1 MFGGVVIL
9 WVDRFIKYVVPKLER
24 RPTLMIEIGESHIG
38 NIYYYTVEPLLRLNL
53 PIVWMYPNKRD
64 KFKKMVDE

>member
-1 MFGGVVIL
+1 MFGGVGL

-38 NIYYYTVEPLLRLNL
+38 NIYYYSSRT
-53 PIVWMYPNKRD
+53 
-64 KFKKMVDE
+64 FTQT